1 MSIPIAL
8 VDKKGSSSA
17 DVTIIPKESP
27 DVTIVDEEALAVKGN
42 LRDDPSAREAFL
54 SEFSAKESKD
64 IMSKVDKR
72 FFTLIGLMFLVKNV
86 CNATIIRH
94 SCFILEDSRNMVVHR
109 WTLPTQ
115 LISRSFKL
123 DSRATS

>member
-42 LRDDPSAREAFL
+42 LRDDPSARDAFL

-64 IMSKVDKR
+64 IMSKIDKR
-72 FFTLIGLMFLVKNV
+72 FFILIGLMFLVKNV
-86 CNATIIRH
+86 CITVINTY
-94 SCFILEDSRNMVVHR
+94 
-109 WTLPTQ
+109 
-115 LISRSFKL
+115 
-123 DSRATS
+123 

>member
-8 VDKKGSSSA
+8 VNKKGSSSA

-27 DVTIVDEEALAVKGN
+27 DVTIIDEEALAVKGN
-42 LRDDPSAREAFL
+42 LRDDPDAREAFL

-64 IMSKVDKR
+64 VMSKVDKR
-72 FFTLIGLMFLVKNV
+72 FFILIRLMFLVKNV
-86 CNATIIRH
+86 CSTAVIRH
-94 SCFILEDSRNMVVHR
+94 SCCMLEDSRNMVHR
-109 WTLPTQ
+109 WTLRTQ